1 MATALITDSQ
11 ERAMLAAVR
20 SLHRAGWTVHAAA
33 SERPAPGQWSRAC
46 AKRVRVT
53 DPRESPVSFVEDLTR
68 LLDDQGADVLIPGS
82 DASLLAISAH
92 RDRLDGKGRIG
103 LPEQEAVERSL
114 SKLALNDAASAAGF
128 EVPETIACDDVASA
142 LTAANRLGYP
152 LVVKPDRSVFEVDGL
167 VRQRKSAIVYGDSSL
182 VALLGELGGR
192 CLAQRREPGTPV
204 SFAGV
209 IAQGRLLASV
219 ASRYWRTWPPDGG
232 SVSYS
237 ETFTPPAALGH
248 RVRDLLVGMGWQGM
262 FELELLERP
271 GDGLAPI
278 DLNPRAY
285 GSLALAARAGVP
297 LAVIWSEWLLGNELR
312 VGAARP
318 GVRYRWEDADLRHML
333 WQLRRRRP
341 SRALAVLR
349 PRGHTVR
356 AHLEL
361 SDPLPLVARLA
372 LMGRHRARPSR
383 PLRPRGTS
391 EVRGGPK
398 PRFAR
403 SERPDTQVAVV
414 GAGPYGLAATAFL
427 KDAGLPV
434 HVFGRPMEFWREQMP
449 RGMLLR
455 SRWRSSHIADPGRGL
470 TLDVFERERGA
481 SLDSPIPV
489 EDFIEYGQWYQRQVA
504 PQPDARRVRLIE
516 PANGAFVLRLEDGE
530 TLVAE
535 RVVVATGLAQYGSR
549 PEPLASLPSGLV
561 SHSSDHV
568 DFAPFEGRSVL
579 VVGGG
584 QSALESAALLRD
596 TGAEVE
602 VLVRRHAIKW
612 LKPDDAPDIG
622 ARVNRVILPPTDV
635 GGRVT
640 GWIAAAP
647 DIYRGVPQE
656 LYPKITRRVAGPAGA
671 DWLRPRLDGA
681 RLTLQR
687 TVVRGEAAGDGVRVE
702 LDDGSIRSVD
712 HVILA
717 TGFNVDVA
725 SCPFLSPAL
734 LASLERANGYP
745 VLGPGLESSVP
756 GLHFMG
762 ATTSHSFGPIMRFVV
777 GTWYAAPALTER
789 IARRRRRPLRLS
801 YRPRHP
807 LSRVGPRGQTRRLR
821 SGTRAELSES
831 RRSQVGD
838 S

>member
-1 MATALITDSQ
+1 MPTVLITDAQ
-11 ERAMLAAVR
+11 ERAMLAASR
-20 SLHRAGWTVHAAA
+20 SLHRAGWAVHAAA
-33 SERPAPGQWSRAC
+33 SERPAPGHWSRAC
-46 AKRVRVT
+46 ARRFRVP
-53 DPRESPVSFVEDLTR
+53 DPRESPAQFVENLAR
-68 LLDDQGADVLIPGS
+68 VLDDHGEDVLIPGS
-82 DASLLAISAH
+82 DASLLAISAN
-92 RDRLDGKGRIG
+92 RDRVDGRSHIG
-103 LPEQEAVERSL
+103 LPDDDAVARSL
-114 SKLALNDAASAAGF
+114 SKIALNEAARRAGF
-128 EVPETIACDDVASA
+128 EVPETVVCEDASGA
-142 LTAANRLGYP
+142 LAAAKRLGYP
-152 LVVKPDRSVFEVDGL
+152 VVVKPERSVFEVDGRL
-167 VRQRKSAIVYGDSSL
+167 HQRKAAVVYDQSSL
-182 VALLGELGGR
+182 AELLTRLGGR
-192 CLAQRREPGTPV
+192 CLVQRRESGTPV

-209 IAQGRLLASV
+209 IAEDVLLASV
-219 ASRYWRTWPPDGG
+219 ASRYLRTWPPDGG

-237 ETFTPPAALGH
+237 ETFTPPGELKE
-248 RVRDLLVGMGWQGM
+248 RVRDLLVTIGWQGM
-262 FELELLERP
+262 FELELLEQP
-271 GDGLAPI
+271 GGAPTPI

-297 LAVIWSEWLLGNELR
+297 LAVVWSEWLLGNELP

-349 PRGHTVR
+349 PRGDTVR

-372 LMGRHRARPSR
+372 LMGRHRAPR
-383 PLRPRGTS
+383 PLRPRGPS
-391 EVRGGPK
+391 AVRRGPK
-398 PRFAR
+398 PRFVR
-403 SERPDTQVAVV
+403 RGRPDTRVAVV

-427 KDAGLPV
+427 KEAGLPV

-489 EDFIEYGQWYQRQVA
+489 EDFIEYGHWYQRQVV
-504 PQPDARRVRLIE
+504 PQPDERRVGLIE
-516 PANGAFVLRLEDGE
+516 RANGGFVLRLEDGE

-549 PEPLASLPSGLV
+549 PEPLASLPTGLV
-561 SHSSDHV
+561 SHSSKHV
-568 DFAPFEGRSVL
+568 DFAPFGGRSVL

-584 QSALESAALLRD
+584 QSALESAALLGEA
-596 TGAEVE
+596 GAEVE
-602 VLVRRHAIKW
+602 VLARRAAIKW
-612 LKPDDAPDIG
+612 LKPDNAPGIG

-647 DIYRGVPQE
+647 DLYRGLPREFHPTV
-656 LYPKITRRVAGPAGA
+656 TRRVAGPAGA
-671 DWLRPRLDGA
+671 DWLRPRLDGV

-687 TVVRGEAAGDGVRVE
+687 TVVGAEAAGDGVRVE

-725 SCPFLSPAL
+725 SCPFLSPPL

-762 ATTSHSFGPIMRFVV
+762 APASHSFGPIMRFVV

-789 IARRRRRPLRLS
+789 ITRRPRRPLRLS

-807 LSRVGPRGQTRRLR
+807 LSRVGPWARTR
-821 SGTRAELSES
+821 
-831 RRSQVGD
+831 
-838 S
+838 